1 MKKKTQSIWLY
12 LAPIAFCVALIWA
25 TFTIASNTPNKATH
39 VARMAP
45 VLMDPQVREFFAGAS
60 IVHQRQPVE
69 FKDVVLTRHIIP
81 AMAKD
86 DKVMF
91 FFDVQGMPF
100 HKVVVVL
107 QFGETKPVKLDD
119 IFKPPNP

>member
-1 MKKKTQSIWLY
+1 MKQK
-12 LAPIAFCVALIWA
+12 PILRWVLIAIAANVVAIFALFAFAA
-25 TFTIASNTPNKATH
+25 ETDKAKH

-45 VLMDPQVREFFAGAS
+45 ILMDPQVREFFAGAS
-60 IVHQRQPVE
+60 IVHERQPVE
-69 FKDVVLTRHIIP
+69 FKDVKLTRHIIP

-107 QFGETKPVKLDD
+107 QFGEIKAVQMDD
-119 IFKPPNP
+119 IFKKGE